1 MDKFC
6 ERHMLSKLTEKKV
19 KIQIA
24 PYLLNKLNSN
34 LKYLTK
40 KIPGL
45 MASLV
50 NASKTFK
57 EGMIQCHF
65 SPN

>member
-1 MDKFC
+1 MAKFC
-6 ERHMLSKLTEKKV
+6 ERHILSKLTEKKV

-57 EGMIQCHF
+57 GMMQCHF